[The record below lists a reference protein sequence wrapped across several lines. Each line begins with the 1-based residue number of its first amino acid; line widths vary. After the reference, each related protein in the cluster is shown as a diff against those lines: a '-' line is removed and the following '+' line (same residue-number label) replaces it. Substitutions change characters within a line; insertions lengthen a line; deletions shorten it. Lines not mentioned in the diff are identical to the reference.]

1 MSAMERGKLLLFK
14 NLFLAAALWNL
25 VGAGFGYFNTAFT
38 FEQFFG
44 RELEDPLAHEIYR
57 GAWGTT
63 LVYFIGYLIV
73 AHNPV
78 RHVGIVVVG
87 GIGKLGYVVNLLK
100 LYLSG
105 IANPV
110 VLVVVGGDSLF
121 LLFFVY
127 YFFEM
132 YRTRHTSD
140 EQDTHCTP

>member
-1 MSAMERGKLLLFK
+1 
-14 NLFLAAALWNL
+14 
-25 VGAGFGYFNTAFT
+25 
-38 FEQFFG
+38 
-44 RELEDPLAHEIYR
+44 
-57 GAWGTT
+57 
-63 LVYFIGYLIV
+63 
-73 AHNPV
+73 
-78 RHVGIVVVG
+78 
-87 GIGKLGYVVNLLK
+87 VVNLLK